1 MAQVNIRVG
10 SAADVFSY
18 DDGDFDSAIETT
30 ATIKSGTPVDP
41 TDVTRLEDIEG
52 RVLNPLVV
60 TTLANPTELN
70 SVNGVLGALIMAYEQ
85 LGATVLNEYTL
96 YAYDAS
102 GPAVDSPYV
111 VDAGGTGDE
120 RWIAVGGLYSIY
132 MRDHATDTDAHHSE
146 DHTVDSHTDT
156 NLATISNNDLLRWDD
171 PSSKWLPKSVQ
182 EVIDGQDITPGQ
194 VITNSKSMMTPLG
207 GFAIRLTNK
216 TGANSVAG
224 QLVDVDTA
232 NNDAV
237 VLTGLSSTECIGV
250 IYESGIADGSEVWI
264 VVAGIADVMFEDN
277 YGPSTGDWIETSG
290 SDVGTA
296 YSQASPAAS
305 PEHFREIGHCI
316 ETVAAG
322 GAGTFVNARCVLHFN

>member
-1 MAQVNIRVG
+1 MALVTVRIG
-10 SAADVFSY
+10 SAENIFQY
-18 DDGDFDSAIETT
+18 DNGDFDSAIETT
-30 ATIKSGTPVDP
+30 APIKSGTPVDP

-52 RVLNPLVV
+52 RILNPLIV
-60 TTLANPTELN
+60 TNLANPTELN
-70 SVNGVLGALIMAYEQ
+70 SVSGVLGALIMAYEE

-102 GPAVDSPYV
+102 GPAVNAPYV
-111 VDAGGTGDE
+111 MDAGGAGDG

-132 MRDHATDTDAHHSE
+132 MRDHIADTDAHHNE

-156 NLATISNNDLLRWDD
+156 NLATISDEDLLQWN
-171 PSSKWLPKSVQ
+171 SGTLKWLPKSIQ
-182 EVIDGQDITPGQ
+182 EVIDGQDITPSQ
-194 VITNSKSMMTPLG
+194 VVTNSKSMLTTLG

-224 QLVDVDTA
+224 QLVDVDTV
-232 NNDAV
+232 NNDAA

-250 IYESGIADGSEVWI
+250 IYESGIVDGSEVWI

-277 YGPSTGDWIETSG
+277 HGPSTGDWVETSA

-296 YSQASPAAS
+296 YSQASPAAA